1 MCPVSNELTS
11 DFYWK
16 ASILQETQGKVYI
29 VMIQLPDLPTKIATV
44 GQNHT
49 PAIVSSEHRA
59 KSIKR
64 GILGQYPAGTKVNIM
79 SADLENIKQLGNVQ
93 TREVK

>member
-1 MCPVSNELTS
+1 MSNELIN

-16 ASILQETQGKVYI
+16 DSMLEETKGKIYI
-29 VMIQLPDLPTKIATV
+29 VMVQLPDLPTKIAKV

-49 PAIVSSEHRA
+49 PAIVSSERRA

-64 GILGQYPAGTKVNIM
+64 GILGQYPVGTKVNIM
-79 SADLENIKQLGNVQ
+79 SANLDNIKQLGNVQ